1 MVLVMLKMYNYK
13 QHRTTYFS
21 PQSQIKLL
29 EWLRVSYLT
38 TLRYNWML
46 LSCYWIAFTYITN
59 KRVDTQ
65 GYPLAFNRV
74 CYPALYTRVT
84 AIFNGASSR
93 SESITFSPA
102 GASDV
107 LTSTARVCCAM

>member
-29 EWLRVSYLT
+29 EWLRVSYPP

-46 LSCYWIAFTYITN
+46 L
-59 KRVDTQ
+59 V
-65 GYPLAFNRV
+65 
-74 CYPALYTRVT
+74 
-84 AIFNGASSR
+84 AIG
-93 SESITFSPA
+93 
-102 GASDV
+102 
-107 LTSTARVCCAM
+107 